1 MSAQDF
7 DALHARGK
15 SLEDA
20 YFAERDRQLVEQL
33 RDQLNDAEKKRL
45 LSVTLGLTEH
55 EMAHLAPGLEVP
67 PTIAILPLVEVAW
80 CDGQV
85 TVAEKNAILKATT
98 DLGVQKDLP
107 FYVFLQNWLDSRP
120 SAAALDL
127 WKVYIKELTAKVGPV
142 LAVKIQDGI
151 MGRAEK
157 IAAAAGGILGFN
169 TISDAERKCLHELN
183 AAFNS

>member
-20 YFAERDRQLVEQL
+20 YFAERDRQLVEKL
-33 RDQLNDAEKKRL
+33 RSELNDAEKKRL
-45 LSVTLGLTEH
+45 LAVTLGLTEH
-55 EMAHLAPGLEVP
+55 EMAHLAPGLDVP
-67 PTIAILPLVEVAW
+67 PTIAILPLVQVAW

-85 TVAEKNAILKATT
+85 SSAEKNAILKATV
-98 DLGVQKDLP
+98 DLGVQKDHP
-107 FYVFLQNWLDSRP
+107 FYIFLHNWLDQQP

-127 WKVYIKELTAKVGPV
+127 WKIYVRELTAKVGPV
-142 LAVKIQDGI
+142 LSIKIQDGI

-169 TISDAERKCLHELN
+169 AISDVERKCLHELN
-183 AAFNS
+183 AAFAS